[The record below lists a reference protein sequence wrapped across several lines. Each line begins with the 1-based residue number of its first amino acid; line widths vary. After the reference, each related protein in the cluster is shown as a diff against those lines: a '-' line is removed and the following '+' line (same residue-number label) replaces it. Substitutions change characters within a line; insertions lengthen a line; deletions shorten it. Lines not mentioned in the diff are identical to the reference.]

1 MKRKT
6 GHLFQRLHR
15 FSLCATFFC
24 SLVLISCGEEQGN
37 WTAVQQEG
45 EYIYGVWHSP
55 TLKRTEQIM
64 QEVFGNIRNASILP
78 TESLTAKDS
87 GQTNVLPE
95 SLLPSDGEILDWVQS
110 RAPSTYEGKTLYRD
124 RAESGVLATETAF
137 KDATHLR
144 TKFYYGAANPD
155 LFYAYGFQ
163 QQAEVE
169 YQTPRF
175 GSKPLILLEIFDMG
189 TPENA
194 FGIYNFHIY
203 PQVKFEWVG
212 SKAIL
217 SGGYL
222 RFSKGKYFIQIEGYE
237 FATGIREAMV
247 LLAKNIAA
255 RIKEPAAEPGLLTLL
270 PSNKMSGSVKLF
282 RSNWVLRQTYNT
294 LPANVPQMS
303 DTALGVS
310 ARYRDNPDLK
320 NWMEAR
326 IVFIIRFSD
335 PSAAESAYISYRDS
349 VMETALPLEVG
360 TTGPV
365 LVNESFAPKAN

>member
-6 GHLFQRLHR
+6 RPSFQRLYR
-15 FSLCATFFC
+15 FSLCVTFLC

-37 WTAVQQEG
+37 WTGVQQEG
-45 EYIYGVWHSP
+45 AYIYGVWHSP
-55 TLKRTEQIM
+55 TLKRAEQAM
-64 QEVFGNIRNASILP
+64 QEVFENIRSASTPL
-78 TESLTAKDS
+78 TESLTVKDVGETHIS
-87 GQTNVLPE
+87 PE
-95 SLLPSDGEILDWVQS
+95 FLLPSDGEILDWVQS
-110 RAPSTYEGKTLYRD
+110 RAPSTYEGTSLYRD
-124 RAESGVLATETAF
+124 RAEAPE
-137 KDATHLR
+137 
-144 TKFYYGAANPD
+144 

-163 QQAEVE
+163 RQAEVE

-247 LLAKNIAA
+247 LLAKNIAS
-255 RIKEPAAEPGLLTLL
+255 RIKEPTSEPQILTLL
-270 PSNKMSGSVKLF
+270 PNNKMSGSVKLF
-282 RSNWVLRQTYNT
+282 RSNWALHQIYST
-294 LPANVPQMS
+294 LPTNVPQLS

-320 NWMEAR
+320 NWMEAQ
-326 IVFIIRFSD
+326 IVFIIRFPD
-335 PSAAESAYISYRDS
+335 PSTAESAYTTYRNS
-349 VMETALPLEVG
+349 VMEAALPLEG
-360 TTGPV
+360 DTTGPI
-365 LVNESFAPKAN
+365 LVNELLAP

>member
-1 MKRKT
+1 MKREIERPFPR
-6 GHLFQRLHR
+6 FQHPL
-15 FSLCATFFC
+15 LGMLLFC
-24 SLVLISCGEEQGN
+24 SLMLMSCGEDPGN

-45 EYIYGVWHSP
+45 AYIYGVWHSP
-55 TLKRTEQIM
+55 TLKKTEQM
-64 QEVFGNIRNASILP
+64 LQEVYENITSASPPEL
-78 TESLTAKDS
+78 TTAKDREL
-87 GQTNVLPE
+87 TNISPE
-95 SLLPSDGEILDWVQS
+95 FLLPSDGEILDWVQS
-110 RAPSTYEGKTLYRD
+110 IAPSTYEGKTLYRD
-124 RAESGVLATETAF
+124 RAES
-137 KDATHLR
+137 
-144 TKFYYGAANPD
+144 PD

-163 QQAEVE
+163 RQAEVE

-255 RIKEPAAEPGLLTLL
+255 RIKEPASESPMLALL
-270 PSNKMSGSVKLF
+270 PSNKVSGSVKLF
-282 RSNWVLRQTYNT
+282 RSNWALRQIYNT
-294 LPANVPQMS
+294 LPINVPELS

-320 NWMEAR
+320 NWMEAQ
-326 IVFIIRFSD
+326 IVFIIRFPD
-335 PSAAESAYISYRDS
+335 PSAAESAYTVYRDS
-349 VMETALPLEVG
+349 VMEAAVPLEVG
-360 TTGPV
+360 TIGPI
-365 LVNESFAPKAN
+365 LVNEPLIP

>member
-6 GHLFQRLHR
+6 GHPFQRLHC

-24 SLVLISCGEEQGN
+24 SLVLISCSEEQGN
-37 WTAVQQEG
+37 WTAVQQESK
-45 EYIYGVWHSP
+45 YIYGVWHST
-55 TLKRTEQIM
+55 TLKRAEQVM
-64 QEVFGNIRNASILP
+64 QEVFGNIKNASTLP
-78 TESLTAKDS
+78 TESLTAKDL

-124 RAESGVLATETAF
+124 RPEA
-137 KDATHLR
+137 
-144 TKFYYGAANPD
+144 PD

-189 TPENA
+189 APENA

-247 LLAKNIAA
+247 LLAKNIAS
-255 RIKEPAAEPGLLTLL
+255 RIKEPAPEPQILTLL

-282 RSNWVLRQTYNT
+282 RSNWALRQIYNT
-294 LPANVPQMS
+294 LPLNVPQLS

-320 NWMEAR
+320 NWMEAQ
-326 IVFIIRFSD
+326 IVFIIRFPD
-335 PSAAESAYISYRDS
+335 TATAESAYIAYRDS
-349 VMETALPLEVG
+349 VMEAALPLEDG
-360 TTGPV
+360 TTGPILMNEP
-365 LVNESFAPKAN
+365 LVP

>member
-6 GHLFQRLHR
+6 RHPFRRLHR
-15 FSLCATFFC
+15 FSLCMTFFC
-24 SLVLISCGEEQGN
+24 SLVLISCSEEQGN

-45 EYIYGVWHSP
+45 EYIYGVWHST
-55 TLKRTEQIM
+55 TLKRAEQAM
-64 QEVFGNIRNASILP
+64 LEVFENIRSTSILS
-78 TESLTAKDS
+78 TESTEVKDIGKS
-87 GQTNVLPE
+87 NISPE
-95 SLLPSDGEILDWVQS
+95 LLLPSDGEILDWVQS

-124 RAESGVLATETAF
+124 RPEA
-137 KDATHLR
+137 
-144 TKFYYGAANPD
+144 PD

-163 QQAEVE
+163 RQAEVE

-175 GSKPLILLEIFDMG
+175 GSKPLILLEIFDMD

-194 FGIYNFHIY
+194 LGIYNFHIY

-247 LLAKNIAA
+247 LLAKNIAS
-255 RIKEPAAEPGLLTLL
+255 RIKEPTPEPGILTLL
-270 PSNKMSGSVKLF
+270 PNNKMSGSVKLF
-282 RSNWVLRQTYNT
+282 RSNWALRQIYST
-294 LPANVPQMS
+294 LPVNVPQLS

-320 NWMEAR
+320 NWMEAQ
-326 IVFIIRFSD
+326 IVFVIRFPDS
-335 PSAAESAYISYRDS
+335 SAAESAYTVYRDS
-349 VMETALPLEVG
+349 VMEAGLPLEG
-360 TTGPV
+360 HTTGPI
-365 LVNESFAPKAN
+365 LVNESLVP

>member
-6 GHLFQRLHR
+6 GPPFQRLYR
-15 FSLCATFFC
+15 FSLCVTFLC
-24 SLVLISCGEEQGN
+24 SLILISCGEEQGN

-45 EYIYGVWHSP
+45 AYIYGVWHSP
-55 TLKRTEQIM
+55 TLKRAEQAM
-64 QEVFGNIRNASILP
+64 LEVFENIRSTSTPL
-78 TESLTAKDS
+78 TESPPVKDI
-87 GQTNVLPE
+87 GETNISPE
-95 SLLPSDGEILDWVQS
+95 SLLPSDGEILDWVHS
-110 RAPSTYEGKTLYRD
+110 RAPSTYEGTSLYRD
-124 RAESGVLATETAF
+124 RAEA
-137 KDATHLR
+137 
-144 TKFYYGAANPD
+144 PD

-163 QQAEVE
+163 RQAEVE

-247 LLAKNIAA
+247 LLGKNIAT
-255 RIKEPAAEPGLLTLL
+255 RIKEPISQPQMLTLL

-282 RSNWVLRQTYNT
+282 RSNWVLRQTYST
-294 LPANVPQMS
+294 LPTNVPQLS

-320 NWMEAR
+320 NWMEAQ
-326 IVFIIRFSD
+326 IVFIIRFPD
-335 PSAAESAYISYRDS
+335 PSTAESAYTVYRDS
-349 VMETALPLEVG
+349 VMEAALPLEG
-360 TTGPV
+360 DTTGPI
-365 LVNESFAPKAN
+365 LVNELLAP

>member
-6 GHLFQRLHR
+6 GHPFQKPHR
-15 FSLCATFFC
+15 FSLCVTFFC
-24 SLVLISCGEEQGN
+24 SLALISCSEEQGN
-37 WTAVQQEG
+37 WTAVQQKDA
-45 EYIYGVWHSP
+45 YIYGVWHST
-55 TLKRTEQIM
+55 TLRRTEAAM
-64 QEVFGNIRNASILP
+64 QEVSENIQSASILP
-78 TESLTAKDS
+78 TESRN
-87 GQTNVLPE
+87 GQDVGETNISPE
-95 SLLPSDGEILDWVQS
+95 LLLPNDGEILDWVQS

-124 RAESGVLATETAF
+124 RAEA
-137 KDATHLR
+137 
-144 TKFYYGAANPD
+144 PD

-163 QQAEVE
+163 RQAEAE

-194 FGIYNFHIY
+194 LGIYNFHLY

-247 LLAKNIAA
+247 LLAKNIAS
-255 RIKEPAAEPGLLTLL
+255 RIKEPTPEPQILTLL

-282 RSNWVLRQTYNT
+282 RSNWALRQIYST
-294 LPANVPQMS
+294 LPVNVPQLS

-320 NWMEAR
+320 NWMEAQ
-326 IVFIIRFSD
+326 IVFIIRFPD
-335 PSAAESAYISYRDS
+335 PSAAESAYTVYRDS
-349 VMETALPLEVG
+349 VMEAASPLEID
-360 TTGPV
+360 TTGTILINEPV
-365 LVNESFAPKAN
+365 VP